1 MIDTP
6 SILIDTRAM
15 ERNIERMAKLVR
27 DAGVALRPHSKT
39 HKSPEIARL
48 QLRAGAPGVTVAK
61 VGEAE
66 VMVKGGIRDL
76 FIAYP
81 LASAAKIDRALDL
94 ALTSHIVFAA
104 DSMEIASL
112 LAERAAGRG
121 QVAEV
126 RMEVDSGMRRTGV
139 KRSDARALARAMA
152 AMKGLS
158 LTGIFTFRG
167 SLIDGQPTLDRKR
180 AGLEEGRLMAE
191 LAEALRSDG
200 IPIREVSVGSTPTA
214 EYAASVPGV
223 TEVRPGTY
231 VFCDRSEVAYG
242 VCAVA
247 DCAATLLVTV
257 VSRPASDYIVVDGGN
272 KSLSADSQP
281 DKPPTHLPGYGEVV
295 GYPDAVVERMSE
307 EHGMIAIR
315 PEHPF
320 KVGDR
325 LRIIPNHVC
334 TTVNLHNV
342 MYLTDSP
349 DRLVEDPEA
358 PAEEMPIAGR
368 GMVR

>member
-15 ERNIERMAKLVR
+15 ERNIERMAKIVR

-39 HKSPEIARL
+39 HKSPEIARM

-66 VMVKGGIRDL
+66 VMVRGGIRDL

-81 LASAAKIDRALDL
+81 LANTAKIDRALDL
-94 ALTSHIVFAA
+94 AESAHIIFAA
-104 DSMEIASL
+104 DSIEIARL
-112 LAERAAGRG
+112 LAERASRRG

-126 RMEVDSGMRRTGV
+126 RLEVDSGMRRTGV
-139 KRSDARALARAMA
+139 KREKARSLARAVA
-152 AMKGLS
+152 DLKGLS

-167 SLIDGQPTLDRKR
+167 SLIDGRPTLDRKR
-180 AGLEEGRLMAE
+180 AGLEEGQIMAE

-214 EYAASVPGV
+214 EYAAIVPGV

-231 VFCDRSEVAYG
+231 VFCDRAEVAYG
-242 VCAVA
+242 VCETS

-257 VSRPASDYIVVDGGN
+257 VSRPADDYVVVDGGS

-281 DKPPTHLPGYGEVV
+281 DKAPTHLRGFGEVV
-295 GYPDAVVERMSE
+295 GFPDAVVDRMSE
-307 EHGMIAIR
+307 EHGIVSIR

-334 TTVNLHNV
+334 TTINLHNV
-342 MYLTDSP
+342 MYLTESP
-349 DRLVEDPEA
+349 DAVAQDPNA
-358 PAEEMPIAGR
+358 PAEELPVAGR